1 MATTVTTEYFHT
13 GDGSTRDY
21 SVSFP
26 YLKEADV
33 KVTLDHV
40 LTTAYTFQNA
50 STLRFTTAPAIGVAI
65 RIYRDTDVD
74 AARYV
79 LAAGSAVM
87 SGELNENY
95 DQLLYADQ
103 RWSAKRFDQ
112 SVSTA
117 KLRDGAVT
125 AAKFAAG
132 SITSARLLTAPLLM
146 LTSCFAAIAG
156 SKLAA
161 ATTSAAGSMSAADKT
176 KLDGIEASAT
186 ADQTGAEIKTAYEAE
201 SNTHAFTDAE
211 KQACR

>member
-50 STLRFTTAPAIGVAI
+50 STLRFTTAPASGVAI

-79 LAAGSAVM
+79 LAAGSSVK
-87 SGELNENY
+87 SSELNENY

-103 RWSAKRFDQ
+103 EMVDEFGISNEAVT
-112 SVSTA
+112 SA

-125 AAKFAAG
+125 TAKIGDSA
-132 SITSARLLTAPLLM
+132 ITTAK
-146 LTSCFAAIAG
+146 I
-156 SKLAA
+156 
-161 ATTSAAGSMSAADKT
+161 AADAVTNAKI
-176 KLDGIEASAT
+176 G
-186 ADQTGAEIKTAYEAE
+186 
-201 SNTHAFTDAE
+201 
-211 KQACR
+211 

>member
-33 KVTLDHV
+33 KVTLNHV

-50 STLRFTTAPAIGVAI
+50 STLRFTTAPASGVAI

-79 LAAGSAVM
+79 LAAGSAVK

-103 RWSAKRFDQ
+103 EMVGEAQLSDQ
-112 SVSTA
+112 GVSTA
-117 KLRDGAVT
+117 KVAIGR
-125 AAKFAAG
+125 
-132 SITSARLLTAPLLM
+132 STSN
-146 LTSCFAAIAG
+146 
-156 SKLAA
+156 
-161 ATTSAAGSMSAADKT
+161 T
-176 KLDGIEASAT
+176 KLEAPALIGVLREDRIEL
-186 ADQTGAEIKTAYEAE
+186 
-201 SNTHAFTDAE
+201 
-211 KQACR
+211 

>member
-33 KVTLDHV
+33 KVTLNHV

-50 STLRFTTAPAIGVAI
+50 STLRFTTAPASGVAI

-79 LAAGSAVM
+79 LAAGSAVK

-103 RWSAKRFDQ
+103 EMVDEFGISNQA
-112 SVSTA
+112 VSTA

-125 AAKFAAG
+125 Y
-132 SITSARLLTAPLLM
+132 SQNW
-146 LTSCFAAIAG
+146 LTS
-156 SKLAA
+156 
-161 ATTSAAGSMSAADKT
+161 TSLMPR
-176 KLDGIEASAT
+176 LDLT
-186 ADQTGAEIKTAYEAE
+186 L
-201 SNTHAFTDAE
+201 
-211 KQACR
+211 